1 MKRFCDTAGSGKRHP
16 PGTHLQSPSQR
27 WDEGLWRRDK
37 TGCPHEILRNAADSL
52 SLPLCPGG
60 VRIPVST
67 TFFREF
73 AGQDSRLGRPPRPSQ
88 PGSLQGSPQKG
99 VFLAA
104 ETRNVQASPPAVKSK
119 FLLVKIREHSIQRI
133 PYLLVV
139 GDKELE
145 TAGSSPQICRHFDFQ
160 QDRQGLKHC

>member
-1 MKRFCDTAGSGKRHP
+1 
-16 PGTHLQSPSQR
+16 
-27 WDEGLWRRDK
+27 
-37 TGCPHEILRNAADSL
+37 LRNAADSL

-73 AGQDSRLGRPPRPSQ
+73 AGQDSDLGRPPRPSQ

-104 ETRNVQASPPAVKSK
+104 ETRNVQASPPALKSK
-119 FLLVKIREHSIQRI
+119 FLLV
-133 PYLLVV
+133 
-139 GDKELE
+139 
-145 TAGSSPQICRHFDFQ
+145 
-160 QDRQGLKHC
+160 LKGERFL

>member
-1 MKRFCDTAGSGKRHP
+1 M
-16 PGTHLQSPSQR
+16 
-27 WDEGLWRRDK
+27 
-37 TGCPHEILRNAADSL
+37 GCTHEILRNAADSL

-104 ETRNVQASPPAVKSK
+104 ETRNVQASPRAVKSR
-119 FLLVKIREHSIQRI
+119 FLLVCTDRMTDRPNATPYSFTI
-133 PYLLVV
+133 PLSASRRTLTLTVLAASDPSV
-139 GDKELE
+139 
-145 TAGSSPQICRHFDFQ
+145 A
-160 QDRQGLKHC
+160 